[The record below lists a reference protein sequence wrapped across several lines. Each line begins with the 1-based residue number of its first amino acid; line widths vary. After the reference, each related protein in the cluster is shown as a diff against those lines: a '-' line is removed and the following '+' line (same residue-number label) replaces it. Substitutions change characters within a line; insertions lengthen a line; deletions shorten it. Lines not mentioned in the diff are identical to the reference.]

1 MSKKTK
7 VPNFL
12 RRGVHHVTCPF
23 DPSTFPLAFFSNF
36 YMFDGYIYLY
46 RLCIVSMLLC
56 PFKRLDLLRS
66 TWMDRRSF

>member
-23 DPSTFPLAFFSNF
+23 DPSTFPLAFFQIF
-36 YMFDGYIYLY
+36 ICLMGTYTYIGYV
-46 RLCIVSMLLC
+46 LCLCFCALL
-56 PFKRLDLLRS
+56 KD
-66 TWMDRRSF
+66 